1 MKKTKYSI
9 VVDSCC
15 DLTMAMCSNGAF
27 KVVPLTIHVGDRS
40 FVDDNHLCQKELL
53 NAMVS
58 CPVAPNTSCPSPA
71 NYLDAFEASEGDI
84 YVVTL
89 SALLSGSHNS
99 ARQAALMFQE
109 DHPNRNIYV
118 FNSCS
123 ASAGEVLLALKIN
136 EFANTGMSFGDVVRC
151 GDAFIAE
158 MNTLFI
164 LETLDNLKK
173 NGRLT
178 KVQAALTGTLKI
190 KLLMGAT
197 PEGEICKRGQALSV
211 KQGLGKL
218 VQMIKND
225 EKHRGKTLCI
235 AHCNCIA
242 RAEELR
248 IQVLKHCDLKN
259 VIVCDT
265 HGISTVYA
273 NDGGIVCAY

>member
-1 MKKTKYSI
+1 MAFSI

-15 DLTMAMCSNGAF
+15 DLTGPMRSDGIL
-27 KVVPLTIHVGDRS
+27 KIVPLTIHVGEQA
-40 FVDDNHLCQKELL
+40 FTDDDSLRQKELL
-53 NAMVS
+53 SAMQD
-58 CPVAPNTSCPSPA
+58 CPEAPRTSCPSPA
-71 NYLDAFEASEGDI
+71 DYLDALEAADGDI

-99 ARQAALMFQE
+99 ARQAASLFLE
-109 DHPNRNIYV
+109 NHPERKIHI

-123 ASAGEVLLALKIN
+123 ASAGEVLLALKIK
-136 EFANTGMSFGDVVRC
+136 ELAGSGLPFPEVVRQ
-151 GDAFIAE
+151 GDHFITQ

-164 LETLDNLKK
+164 LENLDNLKK

-178 KVQAALTGTLKI
+178 RIQAALTGALHI

-211 KQGLGKL
+211 KQGLRKL
-218 VQMIKND
+218 IQLMRAD
-225 EKHRGKTLCI
+225 EGHQDKTLCI
-235 AHCNCIA
+235 AHCNCPA

-248 IQVLKHCDLKN
+248 MLILKN
-259 VIVCDT
+259 CDFQDIILCQT